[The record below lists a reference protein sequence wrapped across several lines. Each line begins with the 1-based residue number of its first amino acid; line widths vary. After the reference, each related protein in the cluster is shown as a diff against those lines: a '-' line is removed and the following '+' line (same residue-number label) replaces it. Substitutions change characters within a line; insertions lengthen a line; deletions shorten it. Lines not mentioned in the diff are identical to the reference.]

1 MASTYDPITKSYTT
15 TPDPLALEAE
25 RQRLA
30 TPQMNV
36 PITGTDLTPT
46 APIIPPQ
53 QPIDNNPYQAITAGG
68 QTALDTNT
76 QNLAPGT
83 TENKNAEDLFK
94 TFLAG
99 SAAPPSLTQGYEE
112 AYKTT
117 GIEGLN
123 QGIL

>member
-68 QTALDTNT
+68 QNALDTNT

-83 TENKNAEDLFK
+83 TENKSTEDLFK
-94 TFLAG
+94 TLVSNAVC
-99 SAAPPSLTQGYEE
+99 PP
-112 AYKTT
+112 AVMA
-117 GIEGLN
+117 
-123 QGIL
+123 